1 MAEKQRVIRE
11 KFLTTFADLGSPR
24 NGILTISLRSAMVF
38 LGMLMVG
45 VSWLTPL
52 KAQEDDLFEKPMTF
66 EEIQTVLSE
75 GIRERDLKK
84 QGLGWYKWALYR
96 EQEALNRDSA
106 FQYLARSVELFQK
119 AGDSLAYHRARA
131 ELATRLPERGMADEA
146 SAMQQEALHYFKKN
160 GHKRSEAFLLAQM
173 ARVHQM
179 RGDTAQAAALQRT
192 FRERGLALGDT
203 LLLITALLQEA
214 DYLADVKKYQEALP
228 LAFRARDLAQQS
240 HRPTYALEAE
250 YRVGY
255 LNFLAKDYL
264 MALRS
269 FKRAEQASRPTQ
281 YELRRE
287 LYRYLSA
294 TYSALDSLNLAL
306 QYAQRHIRLTDTL
319 LHRDRI
325 AASQRLAAQYGT
337 REKTQKVEE
346 LKRDIKTIEESKRQQ
361 RNFLIAISLF
371 FIATLIA
378 GFFMVRD
385 YRHRLRTSRVI
396 AEQREKINQQ
406 TIRQLEDALR
416 IESMQSMIEG
426 QESERK
432 RIAHDLH
439 DSVGGMLAAIRM
451 RLEGLPGQAPQLAKN
466 EDFSK
471 IKELL
476 NDTIAETRQIAHNLQ
491 PTSLSRFG
499 LVKALQDLTIRFRT
513 PGGPTI
519 DFQHFGDFGDLDHTI
534 ALNCYR
540 IIQELLQN
548 SIKHAQ
554 ATEILVQLTRN
565 GDDIAILVEDNGVG
579 FDPANI
585 TKGMGTDNLRQRVHF
600 IHGEMSV
607 QTAQGQGVST
617 LITVPVKSR

>member
-1 MAEKQRVIRE
+1 MAVTHR
-11 KFLTTFADLGSPR
+11 FLTAK
-24 NGILTISLRSAMVF
+24 ILTSLGGLRALCSSVRTMSLRSFAVV
-38 LGMLMVG
+38 VG
-45 VSWLTPL
+45 TLTLSLNGLTPL
-52 KAQEDDLFEKPMTF
+52 KAQEDDLFEKPLTF
-66 EEIQTVLSE
+66 EEIQIVLSE

-146 SAMQQEALHYFKKN
+146 IAMQQEALRYFKKN
-160 GHKRSEAFLLAQM
+160 NNKRPEALLLAQM

-179 RGDTAQAAALQRT
+179 RGDTAQANALRRT
-192 FRERGLALGDT
+192 FRERGMALGDT

-214 DYLADVKKYQEALP
+214 DYLADVQNYREALS
-228 LAFRARDLAQQS
+228 LTFRARDLAQHS
-240 HRPTYALEAE
+240 NRHTYALEAE
-250 YRVGY
+250 YRIGY
-255 LNFLAKDYL
+255 FNFLAQDYQ

-269 FKRAEQASRPTQ
+269 FKRAEQASRQPH

-294 TYSALDSLNLAL
+294 IYSALDSLNLSL
-306 QYAQRHIRLTDTL
+306 QYAQQHIRLTDTL
-319 LHRDRI
+319 LHRDRV
-325 AASQRLAAQYGT
+325 ATSQRLAAQYGT
-337 REKTQKVEE
+337 REKTQKLEE
-346 LKRDIKTIEESKRQQ
+346 LERDIRSIEDSKRQQ
-361 RNFLIAISLF
+361 RNFLVAISLF
-371 FIATLIA
+371 FVATLIA

-385 YRHRLRTSRVI
+385 YRHRLQASRVI

-416 IESMQSMIEG
+416 IESMQSMLEG

-439 DSVGGMLAAIRM
+439 DSVGGMLAAIRI
-451 RLEGLPGQAPQLAKN
+451 RLEGLSNQAPQLAKN
-466 EDFSK
+466 EDFGK

-499 LVKALQDLTIRFRT
+499 LVKAIQDLIIRFRT
-513 PGGPTI
+513 PGGPAI
-519 DFQHFGDFGDLDHTI
+519 HFQNFGNFGDLDHTM

-617 LITVPVKSR
+617 LITVPVKAR